1 MTRLRIAYIQSFRDK
16 KTGAVFHY
24 FRRAGFMR
32 VRLPG
37 LPGSTEFMAAYQ
49 AALGSRPEPIGVAKR
64 SKPGSVS
71 AAIVSYYGSQSFR
84 NLTGGTPA
92 MRRAILE
99 RFRDQHGD
107 KPIALM
113 PKKFILAL
121 LDQME
126 PFAARNWLKA
136 IRALMH
142 HCVEYELIRENP
154 TQGIKL
160 PTIKS
165 HGHHTWA
172 EDEIAAFEA
181 HHPIGSKARLAFAL
195 LLYTAQ
201 RRGDVIRMGRQHVR
215 DGVLRLRQQKTGAT
229 LAIPVSLAL
238 QAAIDAMPGDHL
250 ALLVTKSGKTYGAT
264 NFSEQF
270 RKWCEDASL
279 PRRCTAHGLR
289 KAACRRLAEAGCSA
303 NEIAAISGHAT
314 LREVERYTRAADQ
327 ARMAQSAMA
336 KTAAREQTR
345 SNSVKVEGDR
355 LSKPLMQLEKK

>member
-1 MTRLRIAYIQSFRDK
+1 MTRLRIAYVQSFCDK
-16 KTGAVFHY
+16 KTGAVFRY
-24 FRRAGFMR
+24 FRRAGYRR

-49 AALGSRPEPIGVAKR
+49 AALGSMPEPIGVAKR
-64 SKPGSVS
+64 SKAGSVS

-113 PKKFILAL
+113 PKKFIVAV

-142 HCVEYELIRENP
+142 YCVEHELIRENP

-165 HGHHTWA
+165 HGHHTWT
-172 EDEIAAFEA
+172 EDEIAAFER
-181 HHPIGSKARLAFAL
+181 PIIRSAARHGLPSRSCFTRRNGAATLSAWVASTFA
-195 LLYTAQ
+195 TVCFACASRRPAQ
-201 RRGDVIRMGRQHVR
+201 RWPFPSASSY
-215 DGVLRLRQQKTGAT
+215 RLRSTPCR
-229 LAIPVSLAL
+229 AI
-238 QAAIDAMPGDHL
+238 I
-250 ALLVTKSGKTYGAT
+250 
-264 NFSEQF
+264 
-270 RKWCEDASL
+270 
-279 PRRCTAHGLR
+279 
-289 KAACRRLAEAGCSA
+289 
-303 NEIAAISGHAT
+303 
-314 LREVERYTRAADQ
+314 
-327 ARMAQSAMA
+327 
-336 KTAAREQTR
+336 
-345 SNSVKVEGDR
+345 
-355 LSKPLMQLEKK
+355 